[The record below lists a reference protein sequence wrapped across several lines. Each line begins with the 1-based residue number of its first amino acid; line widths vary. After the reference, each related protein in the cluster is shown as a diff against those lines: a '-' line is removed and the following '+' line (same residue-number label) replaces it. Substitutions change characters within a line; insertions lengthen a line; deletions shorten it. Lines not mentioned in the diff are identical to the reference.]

1 MIKIKKVQ
9 VEDVDSCWEGVRG
22 WISKACDL
30 SNGKHTMETTYCLIK
45 DGTMDLFLVYIHG
58 ELKSAYVGQQMYY
71 PAKVIYLLLF
81 IGGGEV
87 IKNLKEMQEY
97 FIAYAKFKG
106 CNGIEVV
113 GRVGWAKVIKDKD
126 IKFKQTGSYYEIDF

>member
-45 DGTMDLFLVYIHG
+45 DGTMDLFLVYVHG

-87 IKNLKEMQEY
+87 IKNLKEIPEY
-97 FIAYAKFKG
+97 FML
-106 CNGIEVV
+106 NL
-113 GRVGWAKVIKDKD
+113 KDV
-126 IKFKQTGSYYEIDF
+126 TE